1 MTPSDRDATG
11 LLTRPDHFVQLVT
24 PTGERRADPE
34 FDRWVAD
41 VDADALARLYRDMSI
56 VRRLDSEATALQR
69 QGELALW
76 PPLAGQEAAQ
86 IGSARALRDDDFVFT
101 SYREHA
107 VAWCRGVGPAEL
119 LTVWRGSAS
128 SGWNPSEHGIAVPQ
142 IIIGAQALH
151 ATGWAMGA
159 AWEGSDAASVAY
171 FGDGATS
178 EGDVNEALVFAA
190 SFDAPVVFF
199 CQNNQWAI
207 SEPVGLQSKQPL
219 ARRADGFGMPGVRV
233 DGNDVLAVLAATRIA
248 LDRARRGEGPT
259 FIEAVTYRLGP
270 HTTADDPKRYRT
282 DDELA
287 EWRTRDPITRRAR
300 PAREH
305 GRRRRRARARGRRG
319 GGPRGRRAARRRHH
333 DPRPRAD
340 DGLRPRVRRAEQPRG
355 APARPLRPLP
365 GHVRRRGCRG
375 IRNRRGSTMTTLTF
389 GKAINAGLRRALAAD
404 EKVVLMGEDI
414 GSLGGVFRVT
424 DGLKAEFGA
433 NRVVDTPLSEAGI
446 MGTAV
451 GLAYRGFR
459 PVVEI
464 QFDGFI
470 YPAFDQI
477 VAQVAKLHYRSRGN
491 VRMPITIR
499 VPFGGGIGAAEHHS
513 ESPEAY
519 FAHTAGLRV
528 IACSNPADAYVMIQ
542 QAIASDDPVLFF
554 EPKRRYHVK
563 GEVDETASLADAKPM
578 GVASVVT
585 AGTDVTLVTYGALVQ
600 TARDAAIAA
609 AEDGV
614 SIEVIDLRS
623 LAPVDYAT
631 VEASVRRT
639 GRLVITHEAGQQG
652 GVGAEL
658 AASVTERCFEFLEA
672 APVRVTGHDIPYPP
686 AKLERH
692 HLPDLDRIL
701 DGVDRVL
708 GRPNSLSGVE
718 A

>member
-1 MTPSDRDATG
+1 
-11 LLTRPDHFVQLVT
+11 
-24 PTGERRADPE
+24 
-34 FDRWVAD
+34 
-41 VDADALARLYRDMSI
+41 
-56 VRRLDSEATALQR
+56 
-69 QGELALW
+69 
-76 PPLAGQEAAQ
+76 
-86 IGSARALRDDDFVFT
+86 
-101 SYREHA
+101 
-107 VAWCRGVGPAEL
+107 
-119 LTVWRGSAS
+119 
-128 SGWNPSEHGIAVPQ
+128 
-142 IIIGAQALH
+142 
-151 ATGWAMGA
+151 
-159 AWEGSDAASVAY
+159 
-171 FGDGATS
+171 
-178 EGDVNEALVFAA
+178 
-190 SFDAPVVFF
+190 
-199 CQNNQWAI
+199 
-207 SEPVGLQSKQPL
+207 
-219 ARRADGFGMPGVRV
+219 
-233 DGNDVLAVLAATRIA
+233 
-248 LDRARRGEGPT
+248 
-259 FIEAVTYRLGP
+259 
-270 HTTADDPKRYRT
+270 
-282 DDELA
+282 
-287 EWRTRDPITRRAR
+287 
-300 PAREH
+300 
-305 GRRRRRARARGRRG
+305 
-319 GGPRGRRAARRRHH
+319 
-333 DPRPRAD
+333 
-340 DGLRPRVRRAEQPRG
+340 
-355 APARPLRPLP
+355 
-365 GHVRRRGCRG
+365 
-375 IRNRRGSTMTTLTF
+375 MTTFTLA
-389 GKAINAGLRRALAAD
+389 KALNAGLRRALTAD
-404 EKVVLMGEDI
+404 DKVVLMGEDI

-470 YPAFDQI
+470 YPGFDQI

-563 GEVDETASLADAKPM
+563 GKVDETASLADARPM
-578 GVASVVT
+578 GVATTVT
-585 AGTDVTLVTYGALVQ
+585 TGSDVTLVTYGALVQ

-614 SIEVIDLRS
+614 SVEVIDLRS

-652 GVGAEL
+652 GVGAEI
-658 AASVTERCFEFLEA
+658 AASITERCFEFLEA